1 MRPDQ
6 ETNQSFIRPYS
17 FIRLFN
23 NVKKLK
29 NWIRKSIGRDG
40 CADVTFDK
48 SLHVFFGIAIPKYR

>member
-23 NVKKLK
+23 NVKNLED
-29 NWIRKSIGRDG
+29 WTRKSIGRDG
-40 CADVTFDK
+40 CADAI
-48 SLHVFFGIAIPKYR
+48 FGIATPKYR

>member
-23 NVKKLK
+23 NVKNLED
-29 NWIRKSIGRDG
+29 WIRKSIGRDG
-40 CADVTFDK
+40 CADAI
-48 SLHVFFGIAIPKYR
+48 FGNAIPKYR